1 MQLTVYTSRA
11 KQTFTSSD
19 FAELGTVAA
28 SVNYCTGI
36 TGLLVFDGDRFIQA
50 LEGDAAR
57 VQAIMNRITKDPRHD
72 NIAYVENTKIGQRQF
87 DQWSTEYRDVGDLS
101 DGSKFLDR
109 VMDHVADVENDLTK
123 AAFIGFAALSLRR
136 RLRH

>member
-19 FAELGTVAA
+19 LAELGTFAA
-28 SVNYCTGI
+28 SVSHFTGI

-57 VQAIMNRITKDPRHD
+57 VRAIMNRIVKDPRHD
-72 NIAYVENTKIGQRQF
+72 NIVYVENTEIEQRQF
-87 DQWSTEYRDVGDLS
+87 DRWSTEYRDTGDLS
-101 DGSKFLDR
+101 DGSAFFDR
-109 VMDHVADVENDLTK
+109 VMDHVADVESDLTK
-123 AAFIGFAALSLRR
+123 AAFIGFAALSLCR
-136 RLRH
+136 RLKH